1 MAYPTTRKR
10 FRSRKN
16 RQILSRL
23 PRCGW
28 AQRSACL
35 LHSFVVQSDTGL
47 LTILIPRKDYA
58 MSAAEQHMQNQKK
71 PYEKP
76 QVVYKGLLEAMAAA
90 CQTPQAKAA
99 VGAGCDQFQL
109 FS

>member
-1 MAYPTTRKR
+1 MT
-10 FRSRKN
+10 
-16 RQILSRL
+16 
-23 PRCGW
+23 
-28 AQRSACL
+28 
-35 LHSFVVQSDTGL
+35 
-47 LTILIPRKDYA
+47 
-58 MSAAEQHMQNQKK
+58 AAEQQRVQTEKK

>member
-1 MAYPTTRKR
+1 MLAAVTHYVDQVLEKVGKKR
-10 FRSRKN
+10 FRGRALNVRVANARES
-16 RQILSRL
+16 S
-23 PRCGW
+23 G
-28 AQRSACL
+28 
-35 LHSFVVQSDTGL
+35 
-47 LTILIPRKDYA
+47 PRKPYA
-58 MSAAEQHMQNQKK
+58 KPFEKKPYAKKPFEKKPFEKK

>member
-1 MAYPTTRKR
+1 
-10 FRSRKN
+10 
-16 RQILSRL
+16 
-23 PRCGW
+23 
-28 AQRSACL
+28 
-35 LHSFVVQSDTGL
+35 
-47 LTILIPRKDYA
+47 
-58 MSAAEQHMQNQKK
+58 MSAAEQQHMQNQKK